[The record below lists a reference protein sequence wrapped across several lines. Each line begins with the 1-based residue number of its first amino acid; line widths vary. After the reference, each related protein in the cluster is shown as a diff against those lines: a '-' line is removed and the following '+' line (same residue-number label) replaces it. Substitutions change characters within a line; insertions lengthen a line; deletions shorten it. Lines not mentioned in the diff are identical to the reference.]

1 MLIKHKENYLSIS
14 GKQSVKLEKGMI
26 LLGNYFKQTPGPFKI
41 CADFECNLRGVERYE
56 GSYTK
61 KYQGHIPCSFAYKVV
76 CVDDR
81 FTKPIEVKMLLMK
94 LIKQFLRGIIIA
106 EK

>member
-1 MLIKHKENYLSIS
+1 MKVL
-14 GKQSVKLEKGMI
+14 
-26 LLGNYFKQTPGPFKI
+26 
-41 CADFECNLRGVERYE
+41 
-56 GSYTK
+56 TK
-61 KYQGHIPCSFAYKVV
+61 KYQDHIPCSFAYKVV